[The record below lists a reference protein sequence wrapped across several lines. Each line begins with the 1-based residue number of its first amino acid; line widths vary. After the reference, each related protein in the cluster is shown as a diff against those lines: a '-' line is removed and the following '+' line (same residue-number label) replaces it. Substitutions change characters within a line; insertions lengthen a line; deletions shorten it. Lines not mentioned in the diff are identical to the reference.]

1 MQARQPA
8 DPFGGSFDI
17 FDVIEQAEME
27 QASRPLQTSTATPA
41 RLSVESAPVVDVAE
55 IAAEP
60 IAAEHEKPKRTRGR
74 RSTKALKAEAAAPV
88 AAEEVVVA
96 ALTAP
101 TEEEAPAKPKRPRT
115 RRTTKATE
123 AKADDVVVEAMAPE
137 ASAPVAEEEA
147 TAKPKRTRAR
157 RATKAVK
164 ADDAAA
170 DDGNTLQPINIDELP
185 PVTRRMGWWK
195 R

>member
-1 MQARQPA
+1 
-8 DPFGGSFDI
+8 
-17 FDVIEQAEME
+17 
-27 QASRPLQTSTATPA
+27 
-41 RLSVESAPVVDVAE
+41 
-55 IAAEP
+55 
-60 IAAEHEKPKRTRGR
+60 
-74 RSTKALKAEAAAPV
+74 
-88 AAEEVVVA
+88 
-96 ALTAP
+96 
-101 TEEEAPAKPKRPRT
+101 
-115 RRTTKATE
+115 TE
-123 AKADDVVVEAMAPE
+123 AKADDVVVEAMTPE

-164 ADDAAA
+164 ADDAA